1 MILIIYHTLIS
12 MVWFRNLKVFGYA
25 MVFMWK
31 VSGLQPPP
39 DFWLLANETW
49 EPTEGKLLILLTL
62 SPPSW
67 QLYQIPELLIREKYF
82 ISLTEYTLLPLRSF
96 HVKFMSCADASWVLH
111 KDYKSQTLCDFSL
124 IDLCMYKLSAY
135 GENPARTLLVLAEYC
150 PYLEIQL
157 EYFSIHADA
166 ID

>member
-96 HVKFMSCADASWVLH
+96 HIKFMSCADASWILH

-124 IDLCMYKLSAY
+124 IDLCIYKLSLVCIWWKPSEDIISACWILSLSW
-135 GENPARTLLVLAEYC
+135 NTAR
-150 PYLEIQL
+150 I
-157 EYFSIHADA
+157 F
-166 ID
+166 